1 MRARKGHTETQEQEL
16 AASLQL
22 NLKQTT
28 PMLGGWGEVGRTQR
42 ESEIVLQRTLVSVPP
57 SADSLISRE
66 ITGMIRNSV
75 VVTWVALL
83 SF

>member
-42 ESEIVLQRTLVSVPP
+42 ESEIVLLFHSPFEWLVCHPQRTV
-57 SADSLISRE
+57 
-66 ITGMIRNSV
+66 
-75 VVTWVALL
+75 
-83 SF
+83 